1 MALFVGMRL
10 GEKLPVPVVTKD
22 KSPFRPERSLQV
34 RRHSPN
40 GFNWGYEGSGPA
52 QLALALLLDVVGP
65 RLAQRYYQQ
74 FKRERVALW
83 GNNWCITDT
92 QIKEWVH
99 EALKENRLLD
109 PDDEEVKN
117 LDVEPGQ

>member
-1 MALFVGMRL
+1 
-10 GEKLPVPVVTKD
+10 VTKD
-22 KSPFRPERSLQV
+22 KQPFTPERSLKV
-34 RRHSPN
+34 RNHSPD
-40 GFNWGYEGSGPA
+40 GFEWGYNGSGPA

-74 FKRERVALW
+74 FKRERVAQW
-83 GNNWCITDT
+83 GENWYVTDQ

-109 PDDEEVKN
+109 PDDAEVKN
-117 LDVEPGQ
+117 LDAEPGR